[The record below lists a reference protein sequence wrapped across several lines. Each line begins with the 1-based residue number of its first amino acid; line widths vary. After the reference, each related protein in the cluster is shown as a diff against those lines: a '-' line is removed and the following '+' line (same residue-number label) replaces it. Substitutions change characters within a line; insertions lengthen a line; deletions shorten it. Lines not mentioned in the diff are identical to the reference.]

1 MAPESPLP
9 GRGQWARDRSAISSA
24 LHLVVSDCES
34 GMTTPGCVCVC
45 GGGGVGGDPEF
56 LHADTQ
62 LSGFRVSLLVPK
74 L

>member
-34 GMTTPGCVCVC
+34 GMTTPGCVWRV
-45 GGGGVGGDPEF
+45 GVGDDPEF

>member
-24 LHLVVSDCES
+24 PHLVVSDCES
-34 GMTTPGCVCVC
+34 GMTTPGCVCVY
-45 GGGGVGGDPEF
+45 GGGDPEF